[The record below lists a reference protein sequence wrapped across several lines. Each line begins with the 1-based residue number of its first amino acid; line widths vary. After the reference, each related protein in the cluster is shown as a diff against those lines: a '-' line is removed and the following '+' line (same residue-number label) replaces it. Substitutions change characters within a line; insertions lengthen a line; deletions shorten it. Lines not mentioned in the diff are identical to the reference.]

1 MFPLI
6 SHELLDALR
15 LISGRVLYGEKMKE
29 RKFIKLPP
37 EKAPQMFDLVL
48 ERMKW
53 MDEKGIEQWNV
64 MGYDEVYPLS
74 YYEQKCR
81 EGLAF
86 ALEDKDGAI
95 LCAAVLLEN
104 DSRWSDDAPAL
115 YVHNLVSKV
124 GAGNA
129 GANFLRRAGEYALSI
144 NKEYLRL
151 DSSEDNEP
159 LAKYYENLGFVPVGT
174 CTDGPYKGVRREKK
188 LK

>member
-1 MFPLI
+1 
-6 SHELLDALR
+6 
-15 LISGRVLYGEKMKE
+15 MKE

-81 EGLAF
+81 EGRAF
-86 ALEDKDGAI
+86 ALENKDGAI

-104 DSRWSDDAPAL
+104 DSRWSDDVPAL

-124 GAGNA
+124 GAGDA
-129 GANFLRRAGEYALSI
+129 GAEFLRRAGEYALSI

-151 DSSEDNEP
+151 DSSENNEP

>member
-1 MFPLI
+1 
-6 SHELLDALR
+6 
-15 LISGRVLYGEKMKE
+15 MKE

-64 MGYDEVYPLS
+64 MDYDEVYPLS

-81 EGLAF
+81 EGRAF
-86 ALEDKDGAI
+86 ALEDKDGTT
-95 LCAAVLLEN
+95 LCAAVLLEH
-104 DSRWSDDAPAL
+104 DSRWSDDAPA
-115 YVHNLVSKV
+115 KV
-124 GAGNA
+124 GAGDA
-129 GANFLRRAGEYALSI
+129 GAEFLRRAGEYALSI
-144 NKEYLRL
+144 NKKYLRL

-159 LAKYYENLGFVPVGT
+159 LAKYYENLGFVPAGT
-174 CTDGPYKGVRREKK
+174 CTDGPYKGIRREKK

>member
-1 MFPLI
+1 
-6 SHELLDALR
+6 
-15 LISGRVLYGEKMKE
+15 MKE

-81 EGLAF
+81 EGRAF
-86 ALEDKDGAI
+86 ALENKDGAI

-104 DSRWSDDAPAL
+104 DSRWSDDVPAL

-124 GAGNA
+124 GAGDA
-129 GANFLRRAGEYALSI
+129 GAEFLRRRFLGTKAKI
-144 NKEYLRL
+144 NGKRGLNAAFA
-151 DSSEDNEP
+151 SSKFKND
-159 LAKYYENLGFVPVGT
+159 A
-174 CTDGPYKGVRREKK
+174 
-188 LK
+188 

>member
-1 MFPLI
+1 
-6 SHELLDALR
+6 
-15 LISGRVLYGEKMKE
+15 MKE

-74 YYEQKCR
+74 YYEQKCS
-81 EGLAF
+81 EGRAF
-86 ALEDKDGAI
+86 ALEDKDGTI

-104 DSRWSDDAPAL
+104 DSRWSDDAPAI

-124 GAGNA
+124 GAGDA
-129 GANFLRRAGEYALSI
+129 GAEFLRRAGEYALSI
-144 NKEYLRL
+144 NKKYLRL

-159 LAKYYENLGFVPVGT
+159 LARYYENLGFVPSGT
-174 CTDGPYKGVRREKK
+174 CIDGPYKGIRREKK

>member
-1 MFPLI
+1 
-6 SHELLDALR
+6 
-15 LISGRVLYGEKMKE
+15 MKE

-53 MDEKGIEQWNV
+53 MDEKEIEQWNV

-74 YYEQKCR
+74 YYEQKCS
-81 EGLAF
+81 EGRAF
-86 ALEDKDGAI
+86 ALEDKDGTI

-104 DSRWSDDAPAL
+104 DSRWNDDAPAL

-124 GAGNA
+124 GAGDA
-129 GANFLRRAGEYALSI
+129 GADFLCRAGEYAVGEG
-144 NKEYLRL
+144 KAYLRL
-151 DSSEDNEP
+151 DSAEDSAA
-159 LAKYYENLGFVPVGT
+159 LAKYYESLGFVPTGT

>member
-1 MFPLI
+1 
-6 SHELLDALR
+6 
-15 LISGRVLYGEKMKE
+15 MKE

-74 YYEQKCR
+74 YYEQKCS
-81 EGLAF
+81 EGRAF

-95 LCAAVLLEN
+95 L
-104 DSRWSDDAPAL
+104 DAPAI

-124 GAGNA
+124 GAGDV
-129 GANFLRRAGEYALSI
+129 GAEFLRRAEEYALSI

-159 LAKYYENLGFVPVGT
+159 LAKYYENLGFVPAGT

>member
-1 MFPLI
+1 
-6 SHELLDALR
+6 
-15 LISGRVLYGEKMKE
+15 MKE

-74 YYEQKCR
+74 YYEQKCSEVR
-81 EGLAF
+81 AF

-104 DSRWSDDAPAL
+104 DSRWSDDVPAL

-124 GAGNA
+124 GAGDA
-129 GANFLRRAGEYALSI
+129 GAEFLRRA
-144 NKEYLRL
+144 
-151 DSSEDNEP
+151 SENNEP
-159 LAKYYENLGFVPVGT
+159 LARYYENLGFIPAGT